1 MYVVC
6 LEWNLFF
13 KKTGFCQNI
22 FQWKLV
28 IKETIP
34 SITTKSNIA
43 MKQQQ
48 EQLTAYTLAG
58 IFTLSLRLIVGWTYF
73 SAFWRRLVLENK
85 LIPDSAGYI
94 GEKFNH
100 FLPNSLGIK
109 PIIEYLVS
117 TPDLLWWAM
126 VIFTIVEGI
135 VGLLYMFGFFT
146 RLMSIGVFSLAFG
159 ILLGSGWLGTTCLD
173 EWQIGILGV
182 SAGFTIFLSGGGKY
196 SLDYLLQSKLPKNK
210 WLVWITSG
218 ELPLSIKRVN
228 KVAISGAVVLFILAL
243 YTNQV
248 FHNGVWGPLHN
259 KSVKPKIEL
268 TDAKIDNGTLS
279 FKVYRVEGVDV
290 YGSFLIGI
298 TLKEANGKVVIQK
311 DGEELA
317 QFPLTNIR
325 NDYVAKVSPGKHS
338 LIIPLGSKATLTIRD
353 NALKNLP
360 EGQYELILTDISGIT
375 WKQNI
380 AIH

>member
-1 MYVVC
+1 
-6 LEWNLFF
+6 
-13 KKTGFCQNI
+13 
-22 FQWKLV
+22 
-28 IKETIP
+28 
-34 SITTKSNIA
+34 

-48 EQLTAYTLAG
+48 QQQETFNAYTLAG

-85 LIPDSAGYI
+85 LIPDTAGYI

-100 FLPNSLGIK
+100 FLPNSIGIK
-109 PIIEYLVS
+109 PLIEYLVS

-135 VGLLYMFGFFT
+135 VGLLYMLGIFT
-146 RLMSIGVFSLAFG
+146 RLMSIGVFSLALG

-196 SLDYLLQSKLPKNK
+196 SLDYLLVPKIVKSAKSK
-210 WLVWITSG
+210 WIVWFTSG
-218 ELPLSIKRVN
+218 ELPLAIKSFS
-228 KVAISGAVVLFILAL
+228 KVAISGAAVLFILTL

-259 KSVKPKIEL
+259 KSVKPKIEISDAAIQDNTL
-268 TDAKIDNGTLS
+268 T

-298 TLKEANGKVVIQK
+298 TLKDSKGKVLIEK

-317 QFPLTNIR
+317 QFPITNIN
-325 NDYVAKVSPGKHS
+325 NDYVAKVAPGKHS
-338 LIIPLGSKATLTIRD
+338 LIIPLGSKATLTIND
-353 NALKNLP
+353 NKLDNIPQGK
-360 EGQYELILTDISGIT
+360 YELILTDISGIT
-375 WKQNI
+375 WTQDIIVN
-380 AIH
+380 